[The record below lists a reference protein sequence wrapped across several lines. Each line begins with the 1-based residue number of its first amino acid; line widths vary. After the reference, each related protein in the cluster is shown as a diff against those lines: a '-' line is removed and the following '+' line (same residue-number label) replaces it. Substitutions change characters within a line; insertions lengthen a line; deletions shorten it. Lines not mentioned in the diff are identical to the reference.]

1 MLEDTQPHT
10 PKHRRDGVPLD
21 GAPDLG
27 VFASGLR
34 GEPTGGVEV
43 TIAPSSR
50 PEPLDDL
57 ELSEFGEDPD
67 TELAG

>member
-1 MLEDTQPHT
+1 MLEDTQPHV

-34 GEPTGGVEV
+34 GEPTGAVD
-43 TIAPSSR
+43 IPFAAAPA

-57 ELSEFGEDPD
+57 DLSEFGEDPD

>member
-1 MLEDTQPHT
+1 MLEETQPHV

-34 GEPTGGVEV
+34 DAPTGAID
-43 TIAPSSR
+43 T
-50 PEPLDDL
+50 PLPLLDRETADPD
-57 ELSEFGEDPD
+57 LSEFGENPD
-67 TELAG
+67 IELAG

>member
-1 MLEDTQPHT
+1 MLEDTQPHA

-34 GEPTGGVEV
+34 GEPTDVIDIP
-43 TIAPSSR
+43 TAPT
-50 PEPLDDL
+50 PWAEPRDDVD
-57 ELSEFGEDPD
+57 LSEFGEDPD